1 MDQRRDSPR
10 LFRGN
15 INEMVLTLCIVQVK
29 DDDEEEGEEGEEEE
43 EEEKDRRE
51 LQIALWS
58 GLLVTHN
65 TIALLAFF
73 LL

>member
-29 DDDEEEGEEGEEEE
+29 DDDEEEGDEGEEEE
-43 EEEKDRRE
+43 EEEDESR
-51 LQIALWS
+51 
-58 GLLVTHN
+58 HM
-65 TIALLAFF
+65 
-73 LL
+73 